1 MICGNCGSN
10 LTAEEKLKKL
20 KDGSIKKYIYY
31 GCSRNKD
38 KKCNNLYIR
47 EEDFIKQIV
56 ELLNDIKIP
65 EEDIKNK
72 LQTEIDRFNSLQQQV
87 FKINNIK
94 LKANKTKQIDLV
106 DYAKFVLNNGSI
118 EEKREFMSIF
128 KDKFIMKDKKI
139 GLL

>member
-1 MICGNCGSN
+1 MEN
-10 LTAEEKLKKL
+10 LKLNETPIRTA
-20 KDGSIKKYIYY
+20 
-31 GCSRNKD
+31 
-38 KKCNNLYIR
+38 
-47 EEDFIKQIV
+47 
-56 ELLNDIKIP
+56 
-65 EEDIKNK
+65 KN
-72 LQTEIDRFNSLQQQV
+72 